1 MMAKIGLTGGFKP
14 LPEGQYILKVESVEY
29 KENFGKLR
37 IKFVTEDGRSH
48 MEQFSLLDSK
58 GKPNDGAYNAFSYL
72 AKILLD
78 DFDRDEVDD
87 QELVGHFIKCSI
99 THDVV
104 EDKNGNVKTYAHLGN
119 DKEVAYGF
127 GNDNTESRVAETA
140 VAEPAAGGLDLDALL
155 GITS

>member
-14 LPEGQYILKVESVEY
+14 LPEGQYILKVDSVEY

-37 IKFVTEDGRSH
+37 IKFVTEDGRYH
-48 MEQFSLLDSK
+48 TEQFSLLDSK

-72 AKILLD
+72 AKTLLD
-78 DFDRDEVDD
+78 DFDRDEIDD
-87 QELVGHFIKCSI
+87 QELVGRFIKCSI

-127 GNDNTESRVAETA
+127 NDEGKDETA
-140 VAEPAAGGLDLDALL
+140 DSTVEEPAAGGIDLDALL
-155 GITS
+155 GIGS

>member
-1 MMAKIGLTGGFKP
+1 MAKIGLTGGFKP

-72 AKILLD
+72 AKVLLD

-127 GNDNTESRVAETA
+127 SNDNTESGVAETA

-155 GITS
+155 GIGS

>member
-1 MMAKIGLTGGFKP
+1 MAKIGLTGGFKP
-14 LPEGQYILKVESVEY
+14 LPEGTYILKVESVEY

-72 AKILLD
+72 AKTLLD
-78 DFDRDEVDD
+78 DFDRDEIDD
-87 QELVGHFIKCSI
+87 QELVGHYIKCSI
-99 THDVV
+99 EHNVV
-104 EDKNGNVKTYAHLGN
+104 EGSDGKVRTYAHLGN

-127 GNDNTESRVAETA
+127 NGELKDDKRADSTVGESAT
-140 VAEPAAGGLDLDALL
+140 GGLDLDALL
-155 GITS
+155 GIGS